1 MQRCLTILAAL
12 LLLVSGSVNAATIY
26 KWTGSDGS
34 THYGQLP
41 PEGVEAVPLETES
54 GPARDGPVEQPEPDD
69 AADEQAAETEP
80 AAEEET
86 ADDAGQTSRQQIDEA
101 CVAYQENLAVLED
114 PAVRRI
120 QVGDDEVVVL
130 DEEERSRR
138 IAETRAFI
146 DDWCE

>member
-1 MQRCLTILAAL
+1 MQRCLTVLAAL
-12 LLLVSGSVNAATIY
+12 LLLSSVGAHAGAIY

-41 PEGVEAVPLETES
+41 PEGVEAIPLETDA
-54 GPARDGPVEQPEPDD
+54 GPPPAEPATPAEANEPEPEAAAADDQAD
-69 AADEQAAETEP
+69 AAS
-80 AAEEET
+80 
-86 ADDAGQTSRQQIDEA
+86 QTSRQQIDEA

-138 IAETRAFI
+138 IIETRAFI